1 MSQGTLGMQSRRLAK
16 ALLMDCVRRRSFLF
30 EPGPPPEC
38 STNKLSF
45 FDEEDVSDD
54 DDDFLDDEE
63 EEDDECGMA
72 FVRSAAEDKI
82 NFGVMQYSML
92 RICLRDL

>member
-30 EPGPPPEC
+30 EPGPPEC

-45 FDEEDVSDD
+45 FDEEDVSDE
-54 DDDFLDDEE
+54 DDDFFDEE
-63 EEDDECGMA
+63 EDDDECGMA
-72 FVRSAAEDKI
+72 FVRSAAEERNNQK
-82 NFGVMQYSML
+82 NWCSFVKVL
-92 RICLRDL
+92 REP

>member
-1 MSQGTLGMQSRRLAK
+1 M
-16 ALLMDCVRRRSFLF
+16 LMDCVRRRSFLF
-30 EPGPPPEC
+30 EPGPPEC

-54 DDDFLDDEE
+54 DDDFFDEE
-63 EEDDECGMA
+63 EEDDECGIA

-82 NFGVMQYSML
+82 NFGAQCNTVC
-92 RICLRDL
+92 RGIFLRDLRFK